1 METQD
6 PLAQLNDII
15 LPSAVHSWPITL
27 GWWLLL
33 LFFIALAVG
42 LFIAWKIYQKQQKA
56 TQLALLKWQ
65 ALEAS
70 CNPEQVHEYLTQI
83 NQLLKQTALNKGY
96 AHSANLSG
104 KHWLDFLASTSNLK
118 FNTPAGE
125 LLAKGIYQ
133 AQIETQY
140 LDSLHQLCGQWI
152 KGLKK
157 YSLEKSHEKEQQ
169 A

>member
-42 LFIAWKIYQKQQKA
+42 LFIAWKIYQKQQEV

-65 ALEAS
+65 TLEAS
-70 CNPEQVHEYLTQI
+70 CNPEQAHEYLTEI

-96 AHSANLSG
+96 THSANLSG
-104 KHWLDFLASTSNLK
+104 KDWLNFLASTSNLK

-125 LLAKGIYQ
+125 LLANGIYQ
-133 AQIETQY
+133 AYIETQY

-157 YSLEKSHEKEQQ
+157 YSPEKSHEKEQQ